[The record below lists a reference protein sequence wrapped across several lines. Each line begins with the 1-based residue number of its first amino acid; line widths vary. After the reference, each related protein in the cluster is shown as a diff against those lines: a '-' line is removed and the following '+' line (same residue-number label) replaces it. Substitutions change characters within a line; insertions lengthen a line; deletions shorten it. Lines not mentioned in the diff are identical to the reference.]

1 MESSFQTIVLGIAI
15 IFLIIILVFIGYSL
29 SSSKSAKTWP
39 PKVVNCPDYW
49 TETESA
55 SENTITC
62 NANSDNN
69 IGTYNNT
76 FTDEYGEIITTYNYD
91 KTKSL
96 CEKYKWANQY
106 KIAWDGISYGYGEY
120 NPCETRPP

>member
-49 TETESA
+49 TETETETESA

-69 IGTYNNT
+69 TGTY
-76 FTDEYGEIITTYNYD
+76 IITTYNYD
-91 KTKSL
+91 KTNSL